1 MGRNIRER
9 KENIKNYVT
18 KKRKKIVNG
27 KGEQRR

>member
-27 KGEQRR
+27 KGE